1 MSFGNRKAAQATILQ
16 LIQQIT
22 PGDTSNVEIY
32 QRLFKL
38 LTDQQFDDMMHRLKN
53 EEACLALVVPNM
65 GNAMI
70 DVSRNLAIA
79 KELGH
84 DFFQRL
90 WITPEDGGDRY
101 LTPPELKYLVVLLP
115 LRRQAQILIK
125 KISIPE
131 DNKSVDYLT
140 GQPTGASKGAKISY
154 PELQILESLG
164 LGQVAVELIKYRGGD
179 TQGFNLMNKSIS
191 RTGGVSLDAMDAYGT
206 KVKSTQTLSTF
217 LTSMH
222 LSNTLTQG

>member
-1 MSFGNRKAAQATILQ
+1 MSLGNRAKAQETILHW
-16 LIQQIT
+16 IQKIT
-22 PGDTSNVEIY
+22 PGDHSNVQIY
-32 QRLFKL
+32 QNLFKML
-38 LTDQQFDDMMHRLKN
+38 SDEQFDDLMVRLKN
-53 EEACLALVVPNM
+53 DQACLALVVPNM
-65 GNAMI
+65 SETKI
-70 DVSRNLAIA
+70 DVGNNLRIG
-79 KELGH
+79 EQLGH
-84 DFFQRL
+84 RFFQRV
-90 WITPEDGGDRY
+90 WMQSPHGGDPY
-101 LTPPELKYLVVLLP
+101 LSPIEYLVVMLP

-164 LGQVAVELIKYRGGD
+164 LPEMAVELIKYRGGD

-191 RTGGVSLDAMDAYGT
+191 RTGGVSMTALDAFGT

-217 LTSMH
+217 LTGMH
-222 LSNTLTQG
+222 LANTLTED